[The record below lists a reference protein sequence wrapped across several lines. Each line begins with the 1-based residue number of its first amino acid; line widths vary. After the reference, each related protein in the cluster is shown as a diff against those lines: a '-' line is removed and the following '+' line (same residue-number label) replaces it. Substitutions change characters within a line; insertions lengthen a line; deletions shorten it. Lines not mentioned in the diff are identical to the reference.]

1 MPNQKRAL
9 GSWGEQ
15 RAAEYLQERGYQI
28 VARNVRGEYGEI
40 DLLARQGE
48 VLVFVEVK
56 ARSSAQFGH
65 PEEAITP
72 LKQQHLVDS
81 ALDYLQA
88 HPDLGEDWR
97 IDVIAIEVRP
107 SRTSPTIVHFENALQ
122 D

>member
-1 MPNQKRAL
+1 MPNQKQAL

-15 RAAEYLQERGYQI
+15 RAAEYLQEHGYQI

-56 ARSSAQFGH
+56 ARSSEQFGN

-72 LKQQHLVDS
+72 LKRQHLLDC
-81 ALDYLQA
+81 ALDYLQV
-88 HPDLGEDWR
+88 HLEPEGDWR
-97 IDVIAIEVRP
+97 VDVISVRRMKNGRP
-107 SRTSPTIVHFENALQ
+107 EILHFENAL
-122 D
+122 DG

>member
-40 DLLARQGE
+40 DLLARQGA

-88 HPDLGEDWR
+88 HPDLDGDWR
-97 IDVIAIEVRP
+97 VDVISVRRMKNGRP
-107 SRTSPTIVHFENALQ
+107 EILHFENAL
-122 D
+122 DG